1 MNKHVVAP
9 RLLDPA
15 TWKDLRWETL
25 RVGVEVHWLHR
36 DGADAP
42 AAALLRYQPG
52 ATVPPHEHAGAEHIL
67 VLAGAQQ
74 DADGEYVAGTLV
86 LNPKGTRHSV
96 ASPHGCVVLAIW
108 ERPVRL
114 L

>member
-1 MNKHVVAP
+1 MPKHLVTP
-9 RLLDPA
+9 RVLDPA
-15 TWKDLRWETL
+15 TWKDLDWQPL
-25 RVGVEVHWLHR
+25 RPGVEAFWLHR
-36 DGADAP
+36 DGPDAP

-74 DADGEYVAGTLV
+74 DADGEYAAGTLV

-96 ASPHGCVVLAIW
+96 ASPQGCVVLAIW
-108 ERPVRL
+108 ERPVRFL
-114 L
+114 